1 MAKKI
6 YNVGY
11 VQDIND
17 NIIKVSPLKIKYM
30 RDFMDSF
37 ILVSAEQDQDL
48 ALDLVVECVFIAMK
62 QFAPNLYKTKED
74 IANSFDLK
82 TLYKILEFAAEIKTG
97 KTEDN
102 SKPEEGTTWS
112 DIDLPTLEA
121 EAFLTGIWK
130 NFEELEES
138 MSMPELT
145 LLLSTK
151 RDIEYQQKKFDAA
164 MQGVN
169 LDDETGKSDPWEEMK
184 ARVFSG
190 GKAKDSND
198 IMYYQG
204 VNANK
209 AGFGIGMGL
218 DYEDFTKK

>member
-1 MAKKI
+1 MAKKV
-6 YNVGY
+6 YNTDY
-11 VQDIND
+11 VEDIN
-17 NIIKVSPLKIKYM
+17 NNLIKVCPLKIKYM
-30 RDFMDSF
+30 REFMDSF
-37 ILVSAEQDQDL
+37 VLVSEEKDQDL
-48 ALDLVVECVFIAMK
+48 ALDLVVKCVFIAMK
-62 QFAPNLYKTKED
+62 QFAPNLYETKED
-74 IANSFDLK
+74 VANSFDLK
-82 TLYKILEFAAEIKTG
+82 TLYKVLEFAAEIKTNKNE
-97 KTEDN
+97 KTSE
-102 SKPEEGTTWS
+102 STEGTTWA

-190 GKAKDSND
+190 GKAKDSDD
-198 IMYYQG
+198 ILYYQG

-218 DYEDFTKK
+218 DYEDFTEK

>member
-1 MAKKI
+1 MAKKV

-37 ILVSAEQDQDL
+37 ILVSAEQDQEL

-82 TLYKILEFAAEIKTG
+82 TLYKILEFAAEIKTS
-97 KTEDN
+97 KTED
-102 SKPEEGTTWS
+102 SSSSEEGTTWA